1 MKIAVIGAGQFGIN
15 HVRTLRDLNAL
26 GPVAE
31 PSTSRHGAILDINPQ
46 AEILTDAAA
55 LHHRADIQAV
65 VIATPAPTHHALA
78 KSLLET
84 GKDVL
89 VEKPMTLSVADAED
103 LHHTALQHRRI
114 LMTGHLLLYHPA
126 IAHIRQ
132 ALAAGRIGT
141 LFTLHQERAKLG
153 RVRLNEDVLW
163 SLGVHDIAV
172 LLHLVGAPP
181 VHVSRVG
188 HAGLQSGIADDVYVH
203 LDFPGG
209 VKATLHNSWLWPEDS
224 RVLRLIGSQGM
235 IEYRETQQTVT
246 LHRKW
251 IDAQGHN
258 QDDGPET
265 LFQGT
270 AQPLRLE
277 LEHFI
282 DCVQTRATP
291 LSDGRNGIDV
301 IRVLEQAS
309 AA

>member
-31 PSTSRHGAILDINPQ
+31 PSPSRHNAILEISPEI
-46 AEILTDAAA
+46 EILTNAEC
-55 LHHRADIQAV
+55 LRQRPDIEAV
-65 VIATPAPTHHALA
+65 VIATPAPTHYGIA
-78 KSLLET
+78 KGLLEA

-103 LHHTALQHRRI
+103 LHHTAIQGGRV
-114 LMTGHLLLYHPA
+114 LMTGHLLIYHPA
-126 IAHIRQ
+126 IVHIKQ
-132 ALAAGRIGT
+132 AIAAGRIGT

-153 RVRLNEDVLW
+153 RVRHSEDALW

-172 LLHLVGAPP
+172 LLHLVGTAPDY
-181 VHVSRVG
+181 VSRFG
-188 HAGLQSGIADDVYVH
+188 HAGLQPNIADDVYLH
-203 LDFPGG
+203 LHFPGG

-224 RVLRLIGSQGM
+224 RVLRIIGSEGM
-235 IEYRETQQTVT
+235 IEYREQQQTVT

-251 IDAQGHN
+251 ADSQGQHH
-258 QDDGPET
+258 DEGGEI
-265 LFQGT
+265 LFQGS

-282 DCVQTRATP
+282 ACVKTRATP
-291 LSDGRNGIDV
+291 LSDGLNGVNV
-301 IRVLEQAS
+301 IRVLEQAFV
-309 AA
+309 A